1 MPKIKILLFFFLLG
15 YLLLISSCKKDDLI
29 KTRTQLLT
37 QHTWKFT
44 SAISSDTAVPM
55 LLANQ
60 KGSELTFRIDM
71 TYFTNPITGA
81 SSTFG
86 TWEFSTDE
94 KELFTNKGTPLERVS
109 EISKLDESS
118 LELKETKSSVVTTFI
133 YEKK

>member
-1 MPKIKILLFFFLLG
+1 M
-15 YLLLISSCKKDDLI
+15 ISSCKKDDLI

-94 KELFTNKGTPLERVS
+94 KELFTNKGTSLERVS

-118 LELKETKSSVVTTFI
+118 LELKETKGSVVTTFI